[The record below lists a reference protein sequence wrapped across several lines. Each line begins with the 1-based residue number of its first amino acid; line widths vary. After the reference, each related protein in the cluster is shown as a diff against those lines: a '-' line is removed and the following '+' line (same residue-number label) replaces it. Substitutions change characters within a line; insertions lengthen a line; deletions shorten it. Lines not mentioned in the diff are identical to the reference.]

1 MNKITKEFVENILK
15 EYGEQNDDNIDLSGI
30 DFGHSNLNLT
40 LIKAKNIDN
49 SKQVAVHIDNSEQG
63 AGSIY
68 NYEQDATNIYNHEQ
82 NATNVDNSE
91 QKAVEIINSEQNA
104 VEINNYYQQAMNIN
118 NYGQEATVIFNYYQD
133 AEEITNHGQ
142 EATTID
148 NCGQRIYDKIYFNIG
163 EYNRTIYVNHVK
175 DFKFDIGCFEGTAE
189 ELRKSSIEKYGTE
202 NNPYLEIIED
212 YETNVKE
219 KK

>member
-1 MNKITKEFVENILK
+1 MNKDELIKIIK
-15 EYGEQNDDNIDLSGI
+15 EYGEQNDNRIDLSGA
-30 DFGHSNLNLT
+30 DFGGLEVDFSA
-40 LIKAKNIDN
+40 IKADFICN
-49 SKQVAVHIDNSEQG
+49 SKQKAEVITNHNQEARTIDNDYQKAHENLRNRYQKAIEISN
-63 AGSIY
+63 SS
-68 NYEQDATNIYNHEQ
+68 QDANYIY
-82 NATNVDNSE
+82 
-91 QKAVEIINSEQNA
+91 
-104 VEINNYYQQAMNIN
+104 
-118 NYGQEATVIFNYYQD
+118 NYYQD